1 MLSQSSH
8 CKAARHHL
16 SKVGSE
22 AGRFG
27 VPFVFAM
34 FPIRPSSLGERM
46 PNSIEGQRIEP
57 ALPLCVAESSVMN
70 PFEKMEGQESW
81 FL

>member
-1 MLSQSSH
+1 
-8 CKAARHHL
+8 
-16 SKVGSE
+16 
-22 AGRFG
+22 
-27 VPFVFAM
+27 
-34 FPIRPSSLGERM
+34 M